1 MTTGPPICCEPGQL
15 SQGLQSPLVRLPA
28 RERLRTTSNI
38 PTLKH
43 HKTSYISFKLLLCSS
58 LSCCSHNSL
67 SSSCHWKTNK
77 LHLHWCMNKHTNCLC
92 LFYLLN
98 IIHINISPSSFKD
111 CKKVMLISSFI
122 FGSLSDSCCPCYCQP
137 PPNLFF
143 ILLKA
148 KSIREPI
155 CLVFDLIVRKM

>member
-1 MTTGPPICCEPGQL
+1 M
-15 SQGLQSPLVRLPA
+15 
-28 RERLRTTSNI
+28 
-38 PTLKH
+38 
-43 HKTSYISFKLLLCSS
+43 S
-58 LSCCSHNSL
+58 LENSG
-67 SSSCHWKTNK
+67 KTNK
-77 LHLHWCMNKHTNCLC
+77 LHLHWGMKKHTNCLC

-155 CLVFDLIVRKM
+155 CLVFDLIIRKTQIIKSSSYITSSAERLIPIDMIASPAKQ